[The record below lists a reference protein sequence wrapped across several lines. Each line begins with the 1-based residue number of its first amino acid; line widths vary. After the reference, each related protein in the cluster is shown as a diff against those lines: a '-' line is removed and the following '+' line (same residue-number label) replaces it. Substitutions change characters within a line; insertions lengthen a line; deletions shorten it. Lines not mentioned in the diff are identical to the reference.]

1 MKTLKYSIML
11 GQLAFFAGASMAAT
25 QYVVPSDITES
36 VDYGSDSVYYRPTTE
51 SGEVSMSVGEGVSIS
66 AAGVSFGPYSYRV
79 NKEWQTIN
87 ISSIDFKSGSKVL
100 GTSSSY
106 PGIYFGSGIGQ
117 ITSQNA
123 TFESAYNAYFSSS
136 WTSSGDTV
144 NVAGSVY
151 FQEVADFNISGMTL
165 TQKGG
170 ERDIFYFQRGANA
183 SISDS
188 TLNMVGRLYVQ
199 GGANATITNSTTTL
213 GSYELS
219 QISDGNLTIK
229 GGSFTVEN
237 RYAYS
242 PRSFTVSG
250 GSFVMDGATV
260 DMRGAVL
267 GTRTSNVLDSVI
279 TIKNGTR
286 FTADTIE
293 LYTYDSSSNESF
305 LNIESGSV
313 ATIQVF
319 GTYGRGNTGGTI
331 NVDAATLNVGTSLV
345 QASDNGTQ
353 VYTTNLNITN
363 GGNAIISGDLDVAS
377 VSLDGGNLSATS
389 IIVGDDRSLAI
400 AGASSVDADLLKVFE
415 TATVSLDEA
424 ATLDIGALELV
435 VASELQSGMEFDLS
449 NVFGDDTSIVL
460 AAVGNN
466 LVMSDSLGNS
476 LSAVVSADGV
486 ITAVPEPA
494 TYAAIFGALALAL
507 AAYRKRA

>member
-1 MKTLKYSIML
+1 
-11 GQLAFFAGASMAAT
+11 
-25 QYVVPSDITES
+25 
-36 VDYGSDSVYYRPTTE
+36 
-51 SGEVSMSVGEGVSIS
+51 
-66 AAGVSFGPYSYRV
+66 
-79 NKEWQTIN
+79 
-87 ISSIDFKSGSKVL
+87 
-100 GTSSSY
+100 
-106 PGIYFGSGIGQ
+106 
-117 ITSQNA
+117 
-123 TFESAYNAYFSSS
+123 
-136 WTSSGDTV
+136 
-144 NVAGSVY
+144 
-151 FQEVADFNISGMTL
+151 MTL

-353 VYTTNLNITN
+353 VYTTNLNVTN

-389 IIVGDDRSLAI
+389 IIVGDDRSLAV

-494 TYAAIFGALALAL
+494 TYAVIFGALALAL

>member
-1 MKTLKYSIML
+1 MKRIKYLLTPLQLSI
-11 GQLAFFAGASMAAT
+11 FAVASMAAT
-25 QYVVPSDITES
+25 QYVVPGDLTES
-36 VDYGSDSVYYRPTTE
+36 VDFGSDPVYYRPTAE

-66 AAGVSFGPYSYRV
+66 AAGVYFGPYSYKV
-79 NKEWQTIN
+79 NEEWQTIN

-100 GTSSSY
+100 GTSSAY

-117 ITSQNA
+117 ITSENT

-151 FQEVADFNISGMTL
+151 FQEAADFNISGMTL

-170 ERDIFYFQRGANA
+170 ERDTFYFQSGANV

-188 TLNMVGRLYVQ
+188 TLNMVGKLYVQ

-219 QISDGNLTIK
+219 QISGANLTIK

-250 GSFVMDGATV
+250 GSFVMDGAVV
-260 DMRGAVL
+260 DMRGVVL
-267 GTRTSNVLDSVI
+267 ATRTGNSSDAIISL
-279 TIKNGTR
+279 KNGTQ

-293 LYTYDSSSNESF
+293 LYTYDSASTGAI

-313 ATIQVF
+313 ADIQVF

-345 QASDNGTQ
+345 QADDNGTQ
-353 VYTTNLNITN
+353 VYTTNLNVTN
-363 GGNAIISGDLDVAS
+363 GASVNVLGTLDVSS
-377 VSLDGGNLSATS
+377 VSLSDGSVSAAT
-389 IIVGDDRSLAI
+389 IVVGDGRTFDVS
-400 AGASSVDADLLKVFE
+400 GASKVDADLLKVSE
-415 TATVSLDEA
+415 NATVSLDEVS
-424 ATLDIGALELV
+424 TLDIGVLELV
-435 VASELQSGMEFDLS
+435 LASELQSGMEFDLS
-449 NVFGDDTSIVL
+449 NVFGDNTSIVL

-466 LVMSDSLGNS
+466 FVMSDSFGNS
-476 LSAVVSADGV
+476 LAAVVSADG
-486 ITAVPEPA
+486 IMTSVPEPA
-494 TYAAIFGALALAL
+494 AYAAIFGALALAF